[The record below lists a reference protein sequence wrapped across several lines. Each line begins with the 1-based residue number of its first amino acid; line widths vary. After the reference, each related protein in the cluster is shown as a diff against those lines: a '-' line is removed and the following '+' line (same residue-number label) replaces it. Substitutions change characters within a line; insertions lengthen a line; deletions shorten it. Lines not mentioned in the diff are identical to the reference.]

1 MDYKLFYNGSTKQ
14 VEVFDFEVSSVKP
27 IGSLEL
33 DEYEVLHFSPE
44 ESWMFD
50 SSDLLKLG
58 AFLSELEDNNT
69 VKSLLV

>member
-1 MDYKLFYNGSTKQ
+1 MDYKLFYNVDTKQ
-14 VEVFDFEVSSVKP
+14 VEVFDFGISTVEP
-27 IGSLEL
+27 IGFLEL
-33 DEYEVLHFSPE
+33 DEYDVLHFSPE

-69 VKSLLV
+69 VKSLLI